1 MRYWKRAGA
10 LLAAGALLLGLT
22 ACGSSIT
29 DDATVYVQGLLD
41 ANYRGRSARTTLTWW
56 RT

>member
-41 ANYRGRSARTTLTWW
+41 RKSVV
-56 RT
+56 

>member
-41 ANYRGRSARTTLTWW
+41 ANYKG
-56 RT
+56 